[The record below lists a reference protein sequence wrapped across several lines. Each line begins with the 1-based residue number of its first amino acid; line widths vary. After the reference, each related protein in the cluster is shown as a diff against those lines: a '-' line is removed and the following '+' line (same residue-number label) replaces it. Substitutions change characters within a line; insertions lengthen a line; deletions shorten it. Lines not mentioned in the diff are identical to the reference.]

1 MNVIYDV
8 QIPDIVHSK
17 RSSRK
22 RSEEYIKI
30 KEFIESAH
38 ESMCFSYD
46 NRVEAKKRRQSIDV
60 TIRREKLPVMTVI
73 RNNKMYVIK
82 K

>member
-1 MNVIYDV
+1 MNITYDV
-8 QIPDIVHSK
+8 QIPDIVHGKSL
-17 RSSRK
+17 SRK

-46 NRVEAKKRRQSIDV
+46 NRIDAKKRRQSIDV
-60 TIRREKLPVMTVI
+60 PIRREKLPVMTVL
-73 RNNKMYVIK
+73 RDNKMYVIK